1 MRKKS
6 KHLQQPKEI
15 AININENY
23 EVEYWANMLGIRPQV
38 LREVT
43 AKIGTS
49 LRKVK
54 AHLKIK

>member
-1 MRKKS
+1 MRNKNIDTI
-6 KHLQQPKEI
+6 PKET
-15 AININENY
+15 AINVNENY
-23 EVEYWANMLGIRPQV
+23 EVEYWANLFGIRPQV

-49 LRKVK
+49 VRNVK